1 MGIWISL
8 DRFINRFPCVIM
20 VIHYNNE
27 RGNIMDEKEKDL
39 IKQAMYE
46 VLEEYSLLS
55 LDLQIESAVGEIRNT
70 LEDMSH
76 QLDRIATDIYIM
88 QKDMEEIKDSYSLD
102 NVRDFSVVLNK
113 RLAEINAKLSD
124 INRI

>member
-1 MGIWISL
+1 
-8 DRFINRFPCVIM
+8 
-20 VIHYNNE
+20 
-27 RGNIMDEKEKDL
+27 MDEKEKDL

-124 INRI
+124 INRIWQ